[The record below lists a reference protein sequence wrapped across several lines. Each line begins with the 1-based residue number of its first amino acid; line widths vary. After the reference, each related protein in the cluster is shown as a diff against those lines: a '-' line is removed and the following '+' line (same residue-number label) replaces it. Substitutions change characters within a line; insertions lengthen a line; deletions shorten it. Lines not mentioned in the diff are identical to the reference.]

1 MATLSTA
8 TSNFSALVQ
17 EVVAKSAEQELRTS
31 LVHTMPGNFL
41 PARIVKG
48 TNFYRFA
55 RYADVAAQTAAL
67 TEGTPPTAQA
77 LTIATEGG
85 SATQVGGVFE
95 ITDLATLDSPHD
107 LIAINAERAGRQA
120 ASTIDILVREIL
132 AAGAS
137 VQYAT
142 GAARSTLA
150 TTSIL
155 TGALLKKMVAIL
167 SKNNVPTFGDGFYRA
182 IIHSDP
188 VYDLFTDTANG
199 GWMDA
204 SKYTDNTPLLKGEL
218 GRYHRVRFLETG
230 GLGTGTN
237 PGAKVFPD
245 AGASSADVYS
255 TFIMGPDAYAY
266 LDNVA
271 LQAYFIPP
279 GGDHADPIAQ
289 LAKIGWKTRFGCMLV
304 DEAGPRYIRLESGA
318 TLGT

>member
-17 EVVAKSAEQELRTS
+17 EVVQKSAEQELRTN
-31 LVHTMPGNFL
+31 LVHTIPGNY
-41 PARIVKG
+41 AKASIVKG
-48 TNFYRFA
+48 TNFIRFA
-55 RYADVAAQTAAL
+55 RYADLAAQTAAL
-67 TEGTPPTAQA
+67 TEGAPPTAQA
-77 LTIATEGG
+77 LTIASEGA
-85 SATQVGGVFE
+85 SATQIGGVFE

-120 ASTIDILVREIL
+120 AASVDVLVREIL

-137 VQYAT
+137 VQYVT
-142 GAARSTLA
+142 QAARSALA
-150 TTSIL
+150 TSNVV
-155 TGALLKKMVAIL
+155 TGAQIKKMVALL
-167 SKNNVPTFGDGFYRA
+167 SKTNVPTFGDGFYRA
-182 IIHSDP
+182 IIHSDV

-204 SKYTDNTPLLKGEL
+204 SKYVDNMPLLKGEL

-230 GLGTGTN
+230 GTGTGTN

-255 TFIMGPDAYAY
+255 TIFLGPDAYVYA
-266 LDNVA
+266 DSQPM
-271 LQAYFIPP
+271 QAYFIAP
-279 GGDHADPIAQ
+279 GGDHSDPIAQ
-289 LAKIGWKTRFGCMLV
+289 LAKIGWKTRFGCMLI

-318 TLGT
+318 TLGA

>member
-1 MATLSTA
+1 VATLSTA

-17 EVVAKSAEQELRTS
+17 EVVAKSAEEELRTK
-31 LVHTMPGNFL
+31 LVHTQPGNYL

-67 TEGTPPTAQA
+67 TEGSPPTAQS

-85 SATQVGGVFE
+85 SATQIGGVFE
-95 ITDLATLDSPHD
+95 ITDLATIDSPHD

-120 ASTIDILVREIL
+120 AVTIDILVREIL

-150 TTSIL
+150 TTSVI
-155 TGALLKKMVAIL
+155 TGALVKKMVAL
-167 SKNNVPTFGDGFYRA
+167 LAKVNVPTFSDGFYRA
-182 IIHSDP
+182 IIHSDA
-188 VYDLFTDTANG
+188 VYDLFTDSATG

-204 SKYTDNTPLLKGEL
+204 NKYVDNMPLLRGEI

-230 GLGTGTN
+230 GTGTGTG
-237 PGAKVFPD
+237 PGAKIFVD

-255 TFIMGPDAYAY
+255 TYFFGPDSYAM

-271 LQAYFIPP
+271 LASYFIAP
-279 GGDHADPIAQ
+279 GGDHSDPIAQ
-289 LAKIGWKTRFGCMLV
+289 LAKIGWKARFGCMLV

-318 TLGT
+318 TLGV

>member
-17 EVVAKSAEQELRTS
+17 EVVAKSAEDELRTK
-31 LVHTMPGNFL
+31 LVHTFPGNYL

-48 TNFYRFA
+48 TNFFRFA
-55 RYADVAAQTAAL
+55 RYADAAGQTAAL
-67 TEGTPPTAQA
+67 TEGTPPTAQS
-77 LTIATEGG
+77 LTIATEGA
-85 SATQVGGVFE
+85 SATQIGGVFE

-107 LIAINAERAGRQA
+107 LIAVNAERAGRQA
-120 ASTIDILVREIL
+120 AASIDILVREIL

-142 GAARSTLA
+142 GAARSSLA

-155 TGALLKKMVAIL
+155 TGALVKKMVAIL

-204 SKYTDNTPLLKGEL
+204 TKYVDNMPLIKGEL

-255 TFIMGPDAYAY
+255 TFFFGPDAYAY
-266 LDNVA
+266 LDNMA
-271 LQAYFIPP
+271 LQSYFIAP
-279 GGDHADPIAQ
+279 GGDHSDPIAQ